1 MILKNLE
8 KYIVNPYFAAIALT
22 NDVIEFGIKVWTQNV
37 PVFEIL
43 KHLDWLDIS
52 IKLFLAI
59 LVSRLFKLHKETK
72 DNLDKI
78 KQDYDKQK
86 ERLDNQLFLA
96 SLLNVLKIS
105 DTVMARIA
113 FPNSPHGEA
122 HKLEI
127 LKKALENEKNLL
139 KLNLINMKKDKT
151 IDEIDSMIA
160 DYYQVNF

>member
-72 DNLDKI
+72 DNLGKI

-96 SLLNVLKIS
+96 SLLNVLKIN
-105 DTVMARIA
+105 DAVMARVA

-127 LKKALENEKNLL
+127 LKNALENEKSLL
-139 KLNLINMKKDKT
+139 KLNLINIKKDKT

>member
-1 MILKNLE
+1 MIIKKLE

-22 NDVIEFGIKVWTQNV
+22 NDVIEFGMKVWTQNV
-37 PVFEIL
+37 PIFEIL
-43 KHLDWLDIS
+43 KHIDWLDIL
-52 IKLFLAI
+52 IKLFLAV
-59 LVSRLFKLHKETK
+59 LVSKLFKLHKETK
-72 DNLDKI
+72 DDLGKI

-105 DTVMARIA
+105 DAVMSRMA
-113 FPNSPHGEA
+113 FPDSPHGEA
-122 HKLEI
+122 HKSEM
-127 LKKALENEKNLL
+127 LKKALENEKSLL
-139 KLNLINMKKDKT
+139 KLNLINIKKDKT

>member
-96 SLLNVLKIS
+96 SLL
-105 DTVMARIA
+105 
-113 FPNSPHGEA
+113 
-122 HKLEI
+122 
-127 LKKALENEKNLL
+127 LL
-139 KLNLINMKKDKT
+139 LLL
-151 IDEIDSMIA
+151 
-160 DYYQVNF
+160 